1 MYLSNC
7 LHLTIAQES
16 EDVDDEDASHKVG
29 DSLPWVGLKSRLFA
43 GLIYL
48 GFFLLPHHVNLW
60 KLFALRIFLAV
71 ELQVSF
77 SEDSKNQSV

>member
-29 DSLPWVGLKSRLFA
+29 D
-43 GLIYL
+43 
-48 GFFLLPHHVNLW
+48 
-60 KLFALRIFLAV
+60 
-71 ELQVSF
+71 
-77 SEDSKNQSV
+77 

>member
-48 GFFLLPHHVNLW
+48 GFFLTTPSCESLEIV
-60 KLFALRIFLAV
+60 RT
-71 ELQVSF
+71 
-77 SEDSKNQSV
+77 